1 MPRASSGSFV
11 TVEHFYDAIEA
22 RIVAGRLE
30 AAGIPTLLPGIHHV
44 SVNWMIAVALGGIPL
59 QVPAE
64 FADEA
69 LEVLA
74 EDVALEDDYERCSKC
89 GSGESE
95 RDSMRWRFSMLLV
108 HAFQL
113 PVPWKDNR
121 RKCQECGFRWELES
135 DS

>member
-11 TVEHFYDAIEA
+11 TIEHFYDAIEA

-30 AAGIPTLLPGIHHV
+30 AVGIPTLLPGIHHV

-59 QVPAE
+59 QVPAA
-64 FADEA
+64 FADDA
-69 LEVLA
+69 LAVLA
-74 EDVALEDDYERCSKC
+74 EDVALDDDNELCPKC

-95 RDSMRWRFSMLLV
+95 RDSIRWRVAMLLV
-108 HAFQL
+108 HAVQL

-121 RKCQECGFRWELES
+121 RKCQECGFLWELES
-135 DS
+135 ET

>member
-1 MPRASSGSFV
+1 MRSASSDSFI
-11 TVEHFYDAIEA
+11 TIEHFYDAIEA

-59 QVPAE
+59 QVPAA
-64 FADEA
+64 FADDA

-74 EDVALEDDYERCSKC
+74 EDVALDDDDQRCPKC

-95 RDSMRWRFSMLLV
+95 RDSMRWRLSMLLV

-113 PVPWKDNR
+113 PVPWKDDR
-121 RKCQECGFRWELES
+121 RQCQECGFRWELGR
-135 DS
+135 DT

>member
-1 MPRASSGSFV
+1 MPRATSARFV
-11 TVEHFYDAIEA
+11 TIEHFYDAIEA

-44 SVNWMIAVALGGIPL
+44 TANWAIAVALGGIPL
-59 QVPAE
+59 QVPAA
-64 FADEA
+64 FADDA

-74 EDVALEDDYERCSKC
+74 EDVALEDDDERCPRC

-95 RDSMRWRFSMLLV
+95 RDSTRWRVSVLLV

-113 PVPWKDNR
+113 PVPWKDNC
-121 RKCQECGFRWELES
+121 RKCRGCGFRWELERGG
-135 DS
+135 